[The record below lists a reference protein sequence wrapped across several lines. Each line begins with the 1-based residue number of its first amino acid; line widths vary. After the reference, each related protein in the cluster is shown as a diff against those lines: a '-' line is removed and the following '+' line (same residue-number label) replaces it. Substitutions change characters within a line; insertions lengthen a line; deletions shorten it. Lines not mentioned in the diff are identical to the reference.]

1 MDNSVVP
8 QTKLSQFSSIGSV
21 YVTQPGRSEITVPY
35 KLLISP
41 PIESN
46 CQPNNRRHP
55 LPFNWQEL
63 IFTVYYPHQW
73 SRPFGASSLSVFF
86 GCTTPPQH
94 CIGALRFGRVGVERV
109 SYPIDTNVCLSR
121 TDRGD
126 PTTLRNSAKQ
136 QYQRRNHPSSL
147 RRC

>member
-1 MDNSVVP
+1 M
-8 QTKLSQFSSIGSV
+8 
-21 YVTQPGRSEITVPY
+21 TQPGRSEITVPY

-46 CQPNNRRHP
+46 CHPNNRRHP

-86 GCTTPPQH
+86 GCTIPPQH
-94 CIGALRFGRVGVERV
+94 YTQHCVLVVLELSVSHIPSTRTFVYHEPIGGIQPRQETL
-109 SYPIDTNVCLSR
+109 
-121 TDRGD
+121 
-126 PTTLRNSAKQ
+126 PTIPAQESAEFAKTL
-136 QYQRRNHPSSL
+136 L
-147 RRC
+147 ML